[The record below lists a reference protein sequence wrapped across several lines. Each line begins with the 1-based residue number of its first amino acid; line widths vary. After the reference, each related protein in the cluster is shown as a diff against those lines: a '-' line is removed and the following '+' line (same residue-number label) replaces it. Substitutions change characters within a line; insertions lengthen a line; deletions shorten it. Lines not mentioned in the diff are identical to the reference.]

1 MKMKKKHTCNI
12 SYLWNESECFSLA
25 NFINLLK
32 SSGSKSRLDAEGNE
46 IGLLSAPIIY
56 EKINNS
62 CNVCKYIVVQLTY
75 RYMCV

>member
-1 MKMKKKHTCNI
+1 MNFHLSCKRNAHENEKKHTCNI

-46 IGLLSAPIIY
+46 ITQCS
-56 EKINNS
+56 NNLWK
-62 CNVCKYIVVQLTY
+62 NK
-75 RYMCV
+75 